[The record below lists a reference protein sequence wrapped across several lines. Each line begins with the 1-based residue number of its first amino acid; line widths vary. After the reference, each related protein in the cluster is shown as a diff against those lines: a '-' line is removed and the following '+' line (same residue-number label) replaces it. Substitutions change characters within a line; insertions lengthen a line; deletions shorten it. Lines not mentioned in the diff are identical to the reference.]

1 MEVPYIIQW
10 AKDMSTNAKT
20 GADAY
25 NYHQLAD
32 QLEAVIREEKRK
44 AKLKA
49 QKAEI
54 GG

>member
-1 MEVPYIIQW
+1 MEAPYIIQW
-10 AKDMSTNAKT
+10 ARDMSAGARN

-32 QLEAVIREEKRK
+32 QLEAVIREERRK

-49 QKAEI
+49 KVEN
-54 GG
+54 